1 MTLTSRERVRKT
13 LNHEEP
19 DRVPICIGA
28 TGASV
33 NDLVYFQLKEYFKIE
48 GDIEPF
54 RSGHGDN
61 IYDPRIFDH
70 LGGDFRHVFLKGNQ
84 NFQGEVLPNGGVK
97 NEWGVT
103 TIKVGQFN
111 EWIGTPLASASLID
125 LDSYNWPNPYEGN
138 RNRELKETVEDYYF
152 NSNYSISTRSPARGF
167 FDMACF
173 LRGYDRFMMD
183 MVHAKKLAH
192 KLMGKILDVLLAF
205 YDVLLSTAGPYVD
218 IVETQD
224 DLAHQNAPFFS
235 PKMYH
240 EFMLPYRKEL
250 NAFIKSKAPQAKIFQ
265 HCCGAIRKI
274 IPNMMK
280 AGIEVFNPVQ
290 PLAKGMNTAELK
302 RDFGKDII
310 FFGGIDLQQ
319 KLAGPPEVV
328 EEEVKERIR
337 DLAPGGGFILSPA
350 NVVQPDVPVSNL
362 ILLFKLAQ
370 KYGQYP
376 IRL

>member
-1 MTLTSRERVRKT
+1 MTLTSRERVRKA

-33 NDLVYFQLKEYFKIE
+33 NDLVYFQLKEHFKIE
-48 GDIEPF
+48 GDVEPF

-70 LGGDFRHVFLKGNQ
+70 LGGDFRHVFLKGSTE
-84 NFQGEVLPNGGVK
+84 FKGEVLPNGGIK
-97 NEWGVT
+97 NEWGIT

-111 EWIGTPLASASLID
+111 EWTGTPLATATIGD
-125 LDSYNWPNPYEGN
+125 LDGYHWPDPYKGQ
-138 RNRELKETVEDYYF
+138 RDRDLKEDVENYF
-152 NSNYSISTRSPARGF
+152 NKTDFSISTRSPSRGF

-173 LRGYDRFMMD
+173 LRGYDKFMMD
-183 MVHAKKLAH
+183 MALDKKLVH
-192 KLMGKILDVLLAF
+192 KLMGKILEVLLAY
-205 YDVLLSTAGPYVD
+205 YDVLLNTAGPYVD

-235 PKMYH
+235 PKMYD

-250 NAFIKSKAPQAKIFQ
+250 NAFIKSKAPQAKIYQ

-274 IPNMMK
+274 IPNMME

-290 PLAKGMNTAELK
+290 PLAKGMNTADLK

-319 KLAGPPEVV
+319 KLAGPPEMV

-337 DLAPGGGFILSPA
+337 DLGPEGGFILSPA

-362 ILLFKLAQ
+362 ILLCELAQ

-376 IRL
+376 INI